1 VPPDAAAGSTLS
13 IRPAGRDGL
22 TTMLSW
28 AAAEGWNP
36 GLDDAAAFHRADP
49 DGFLL
54 GWLDDEPVAS
64 ISLVRYDE
72 RFAFLGLYIVRP
84 DQRGRGHGM
93 AMWRAAL
100 ALAGDRTIGLDGVA
114 DRQADYARSGF
125 RLMRR
130 NIRYAGR
137 GGGNPAD
144 GAMTVDDVGHEA
156 LAAYDRGAFPAP
168 RHAFL
173 DGWLRPAGGATLAV
187 VRAGAVRGYG
197 VVRPCRE
204 GAKVGPLFADT
215 PADAARILDG
225 LAAHVG
231 DAPLF
236 LDVPAPNAAAIR
248 LAERR
253 GMVPVFE
260 TARMYLGDP
269 PDEPVERIF
278 GVTTFELG

>member
-1 VPPDAAAGSTLS
+1 MPPDAAEGSLS
-13 IRPAGRDGL
+13 IRPADQAGL
-22 TTMLSW
+22 ATMLAW

-36 GLDDAAAFHRADP
+36 GQDDAAAFQRADP

-84 DQRGRGHGM
+84 EERGRGHGM

-100 ALAGDRTIGLDGVA
+100 ALAGDRTVGLDGVVEH
-114 DRQADYARSGF
+114 QADYARSGF
-125 RLMRR
+125 GLVRR
-130 NIRYAGR
+130 NVRYEGR
-137 GGGNPAD
+137 GGGSPPA
-144 GAMTVDDVGHEA
+144 GSVTVDEVG
-156 LAAYDRGAFPAP
+156 LDSIVAYDRGVFPAP
-168 RHAFL
+168 RRAFL
-173 DGWLRPAGGATLAV
+173 DGWLRPAGGAALAV
-187 VRAGAVRGYG
+187 VRAEVVRGYG

-215 PADAARILDG
+215 AADAARILDG
-225 LAAHVG
+225 LAAHVA

-236 LDVPAPNAAAIR
+236 LDVPASNTAAVR

-260 TARMYLGDP
+260 TARMYLGEP